1 MKKTYVVFSLRIA
14 NELVRRG
21 YQIIETGINTENP
34 KYKVFYFED
43 TEDFRRTLEEVKG

>member
-1 MKKTYVVFSLRIA
+1 MRKTYVVFSLRIA

-21 YQIIETGINTENP
+21 FKIIETGINTENP

-43 TEDFRRTLEEVKG
+43 TEEFRAALNEIKG